1 MTRKQA
7 KKQLEELFLSSGE
20 GEGLSIM
27 GELYSDVS
35 KNSWTFTVGNA
46 ECGGVA
52 KWTCTWEPIPA
63 TTPTE
68 REGRERLAAH

>member
-27 GELYSDVS
+27 GELLSDES

-46 ECGGVA
+46 ECGPIA
-52 KWTCTWEPIPA
+52 KWTCTWEPLPDTI
-63 TTPTE
+63 PTE
-68 REGRERLAAH
+68 GEGEE